1 MTNVPGRPVI
11 SNKGTSTENRSS
23 YLDYHLKSLIPHVP
37 HILEDTRDFINRIQ
51 DLLDLPES
59 SILVSFD
66 VVGLYPYIRHEEGIE
81 TMAEYLETR
90 DDKTISTKSLC
101 DLASIVLK
109 ENYFE
114 LSSKI
119 YHQKLGT
126 AIGTKFAP
134 PYANLFMAGLEKRIF
149 ENSGYHPY
157 LWLIFLDNII
167 CIWTDDIEKLQ
178 EFFEL
183 LNAFHPTIKF
193 TMDYSYETINV
204 FDVQVSKKNSAL
216 ETDLYRKDTDRH
228 QYLHAK
234 SCHRYVYK
242 KYIPF
247 GQAIRLRRIIS
258 DDIVLDERL
267 KELDT

>member
-1 MTNVPGRPVI
+1 MP
-11 SNKGTSTENRSS
+11 
-23 YLDYHLKSLIPHVP
+23 
-37 HILEDTRDFINRIQ
+37 
-51 DLLDLPES
+51 
-59 SILVSFD
+59 
-66 VVGLYPYIRHEEGIE
+66 HEEGIK
-81 TMAEYLETR
+81 TIAKYLETR
-90 DDKTISTKSLC
+90 EDKTVSSKSLC

-109 ENYFE
+109 ENYSE

-134 PYANLFMAGLEKRIF
+134 PYANLFMAGLEKHIF

-157 LWLIFLDNII
+157 LWLRFLDDIF
-167 CIWTDDIEKLQ
+167 CIWTDGLEKLQ
-178 EFFEL
+178 EFFKF

-193 TMDYSYETINV
+193 TMNYSYRTIN
-204 FDVQVSKKNSAL
+204 FLDVQVSKRNSTL
-216 ETDLYRKDTDRH
+216 ETDLYCKDTDRH

-242 KYIPF
+242 KHIPSAK
-247 GQAIRLRRIIS
+247 AIRLRRIIS

-267 KELDT
+267 KELETWFTNRGYNSEKVKPEIERVKNMNRLIF